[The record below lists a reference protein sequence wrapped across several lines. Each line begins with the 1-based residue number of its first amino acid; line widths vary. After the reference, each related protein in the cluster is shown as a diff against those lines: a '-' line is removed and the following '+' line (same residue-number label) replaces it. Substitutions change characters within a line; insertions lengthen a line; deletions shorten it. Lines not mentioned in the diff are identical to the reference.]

1 MTVIEPGL
9 RLTNRYRVEELLL
22 DERGVRSW
30 RAVDEVLGRS
40 VLVQSLRV
48 DDPRT
53 SQLMMAARAAALVN
67 DARFLRVLD
76 VGTHGDVG
84 YLIREWLHGPSLTTV
99 LTADGPLEPERAA
112 KIARQ
117 VAEALANAH
126 DLGLSHLALT
136 PDCVIIGRD
145 GSIKVTGLATDAV
158 IKGIVATDPARV
170 DAHGVGRILYAA
182 LTGRWPHGSVPG
194 LRSAPLVDGHLPSP
208 RQVRAGVPRMFD
220 EVTDRILGDPPR
232 KEALPL
238 TSPAEVAAALASVL
252 PGSRAG
258 AVAGTGPAPALIDVD
273 RQTTVEPLQP
283 YTAVQTRPPEPLR
296 GRSQTRLLGV
306 VAGTL
311 LVVGGALFGLQL
323 LLQSVND
330 SAGDGSSPAPAG
342 SLAALQITSAHDY
355 DPAGNGSESPRNV
368 AYAFDADPST
378 AWTTQ
383 EYYDPLEAQKSGV
396 GLVLDAGEVKEVAGA
411 QLSFATGGSDVQL
424 MVAPDSDDIPDAVD
438 EWQTAA
444 TRQGADK
451 DLEVVFDAPA
461 RTRYVLVWFTRLP
474 QTGNTFED
482 GIAEASLLAP

>member
-1 MTVIEPGL
+1 VTIIEPGL

-22 DERGVRSW
+22 DEDGVRSW

-40 VLVQSLRV
+40 VLVQSLPA
-48 DDPRT
+48 DDART
-53 SQLMMAARAAALVN
+53 PQLMTAARAAALIN

-76 VGTHGDVG
+76 VGAHGDVG
-84 YLIREWLHGPSLTTV
+84 YLIREWLHGITLTAV
-99 LTADGPLEPERAA
+99 LAADGPLAPERAA
-112 KIARQ
+112 TIARH

-126 DLGLSHLALT
+126 EAGLSHLALT

-145 GSIKVTGLATDAV
+145 GSIKITGLATDAV
-158 IKGIVATDPARV
+158 IKGITATNPAQV
-170 DAHGVGRILYAA
+170 DAQGVGRILYAA
-182 LTGRWPHGSVPG
+182 LTGRWPHGSVRG

-208 RQVRAGVPRMFD
+208 RQVRAGVPRMLD
-220 EVTDRILGDPPR
+220 EIADRILGDPPR

-238 TSPAEVAAALASVL
+238 ASPAEVAAALANVL
-252 PGSRAG
+252 PGSRAAALAG
-258 AVAGTGPAPALIDVD
+258 ASPAPALIDAE
-273 RQTTVEPLQP
+273 RHTSIEPLQP
-283 YTAVQTRPPEPLR
+283 YSVVQTRPPEPLR

-323 LLQSVND
+323 LLQSV
-330 SAGDGSSPAPAG
+330 SSSGDGNEPAPAG
-342 SLAALQITSAHDY
+342 SLAALPITSAHDY

-396 GLVLDAGEVKEVAGA
+396 GLVLDAGEVKEIAGA

-424 MVAPDSDDIPDAVD
+424 MVAPDRDNIPDAVE
-438 EWQTAA
+438 EWRTAA

-474 QTGNTFED
+474 QAGDVFED